1 MKQYTYI
8 DAENNLS
15 RKVEENYDEITWEQ
29 VRPIMMNIWEWYMK
43 RFGWTSQEIIEE
55 YQKKQCRIS
64 DIVEFEYLPTGTEER
79 YHNVVKIKERV
90 AQMKVSVER
99 RKEWILCD
107 QCLVKSQ
114 YRDVAGRKV
123 LKGLLMKY
131 FPFLKEDV
139 FYKEEIGDVDM
150 SEIKVKEI
158 VPFIENMTME
168 DLSRMTYHK
177 WNELKKKIA
186 KKKEIKREIFNIYFD
201 NDGKFCLF
209 IKSSELAVYI
219 DLESLLNR
227 DFDEILS
234 KDRLVQ
240 NTFIAKLSPE
250 KQKERIEHPAIMR
263 IKRYCEEGE

>member
-1 MKQYTYI
+1 MKQYTYV

-15 RKVEENYDEITWEQ
+15 RKVEENYDKITWEQ
-29 VRPIMMNIWEWYMK
+29 VRPIVMNIWEWYMK
-43 RFGWTSQEIIEE
+43 RFGWTFQEIIEE

-79 YHNVVKIKERV
+79 HHNVVKIKEGV
-90 AQMKVSVER
+90 AHMKRNVGGK
-99 RKEWILCD
+99 KEWILCD
-107 QCLVKSQ
+107 QCLVVSQ
-114 YRDVAGRKV
+114 YRNVAGRKV
-123 LKGLLMKY
+123 LEGLLMKY

-139 FYKEEIGDVDM
+139 FYKKEIGDEDM

-168 DLSRMTYHK
+168 ELSRMTYYK
-177 WNELKKKIA
+177 WNELKKKIV
-186 KKKEIKREIFNIYFD
+186 KKKEIKRKIFDVYFD
-201 NDGKFCLF
+201 DNGKYCLF
-209 IKSSELAVYI
+209 IKSSELAVNI
-219 DLESLLNR
+219 DLESLLNQ
-227 DFDEILS
+227 DFDGILN

-240 NTFIAKLSPE
+240 NMFIAKLSPE